1 MLDILMQFLQNSTS
15 LVFLAIQFLLGLMLG
30 YVTMKAIKY
39 ILALIAILILGVAL
53 NIWALGISLEGMA
66 SKFGEYSAQVKN
78 LILGLAETLGLLT
91 IGPVLVG
98 FIIGALISLRIRK

>member
-1 MLDILMQFLQNSTS
+1 
-15 LVFLAIQFLLGLMLG
+15 
-30 YVTMKAIKY
+30 
-39 ILALIAILILGVAL
+39 
-53 NIWALGISLEGMA
+53 MA